1 MKHPRILIIAIAG
14 TLTMLTLPAADTNKW
29 ESSAAA
35 GLSLTRGNSETLLM
49 TLDLKSTRK
58 TTKGEILLGA
68 TAAYGENKSQDTGN
82 TEQTANSIAA
92 FGQYNH
98 SLSERWYTGVRADFL
113 HDELADLKYRIT
125 IGPHI
130 GYYAIKNPTT
140 TLKFETGPSGVFER
154 QGDEDNQYA
163 ALRFAERFDHKFTPK
178 AKMWQSLEFL
188 PQVDRWRHNYLV
200 IAELGAEA
208 SLTEKFSLRGVI
220 QDYYDN
226 EPADGRKQNDLKLIT
241 SLVYKF

>member
-1 MKHPRILIIAIAG
+1 MKQGIIAAAALP
-14 TLTMLTLPAADTNKW
+14 LTMLALHAADANTNKW

-58 TTKGEILLGA
+58 TPTDEVLLGA
-68 TAAYGENKSQDTGN
+68 TVAYGENKSQDTGK

-92 FGQYNH
+92 FAQYNH
-98 SLSERWYTGVRADFL
+98 SLNERWYAGARADFL
-113 HDELADLKYRIT
+113 HDELADLAYRFT
-125 IGPHI
+125 IGPHV
-130 GYYAIKNPTT
+130 GYYAIKQPST

-154 QGDEDNQYA
+154 QGDEDNQYC

-188 PQVDRWRHNYLV
+188 PQVDLWHNYLL

-208 SLTEKFSLRGVI
+208 SLTERFALRGVI

-226 EPADGRKQNDLKLIT
+226 APASGKKNNDVKLIT